1 MFNWLNRFQS
11 LGALVMRL
19 VLGIIMVR
27 HGYDKIIP
35 SGALYN
41 FSHMVT
47 RLHLPVWLGYVAA
60 FTEFFG
66 GMLLIIGL
74 LTRFAA
80 LMVAFDMATAILK
93 IHLHGGL
100 MGPNSFALPLALFS
114 IALMLIFTGCGW
126 LGLDDFRGKRRRQP
140 RQVGRAVEIKAY
152 SAPSLCQIR
161 DPTSVKP
168 LNPRPKSQA
177 PRLRF
182 GFQGSEPENR
192 GFPT

>member
-1 MFNWLNRFQS
+1 MFSWLNRFQPF
-11 LGALVMRL
+11 GALVMRL

-27 HGYDKIIP
+27 HGYDKIVP

-66 GMLLIIGL
+66 GMLLIVGL

-80 LMVAFDMATAILK
+80 FMMAFEMAVAILK

-100 MGPNSFALPLALFS
+100 MGPNSFAFPSPLCHRPDA
-114 IALMLIFTGCGW
+114 
-126 LGLDDFRGKRRRQP
+126 GLH
-140 RQVGRAVEIKAY
+140 
-152 SAPSLCQIR
+152 
-161 DPTSVKP
+161 
-168 LNPRPKSQA
+168 
-177 PRLRF
+177 RLRLA
-182 GFQGSEPENR
+182 GAG
-192 GFPT
+192 

>member
-47 RLHLPVWLGYVAA
+47 RLHLPVWLGYVSA

-66 GMLLIIGL
+66 GMLLIVGL
-74 LTRFAA
+74 LTRLAA
-80 LMVAFDMATAILK
+80 LMVAIDMAVAILK

-100 MGPNSFALPLALFS
+100 MGPNSFAFPLALF
-114 IALMLIFTGCGW
+114 ALGLMLVFTGCGW
-126 LGLDDFRGKRRRQP
+126 LGLDDF
-140 RQVGRAVEIKAY
+140 VG
-152 SAPSLCQIR
+152 
-161 DPTSVKP
+161 
-168 LNPRPKSQA
+168 
-177 PRLRF
+177 
-182 GFQGSEPENR
+182 NR
-192 GFPT
+192 GARAKAVSR

>member
-1 MFNWLNRFQS
+1 LFNWLNRFQS

-27 HGYDKIIP
+27 HGYDKIVP

-80 LMVAFDMATAILK
+80 LMTALDMATAILK

-126 LGLDDFRGKRRRQP
+126 LGLDDF
-140 RQVGRAVEIKAY
+140 VGR
-152 SAPSLCQIR
+152 
-161 DPTSVKP
+161 
-168 LNPRPKSQA
+168 
-177 PRLRF
+177 
-182 GFQGSEPENR
+182 GGSSRAKLPGR
-192 GFPT
+192 

>member
-1 MFNWLNRFQS
+1 LFNWLNRFQS
-11 LGALVMRL
+11 LGALVLRL

-47 RLHLPVWLGYVAA
+47 RLHLPVWLGYVSA

-74 LTRFAA
+74 LTRIAA
-80 LMVAFDMATAILK
+80 LMTAIDMAVAILK

-100 MGPNSFALPLALFS
+100 IGPNSFAFPLALFA
-114 IALMLIFTGCGW
+114 IALMLVFTGCGW
-126 LGLDDFRGKRRRQP
+126 LGLDDFAGRGRSA
-140 RQVGRAVEIKAY
+140 RARVV
-152 SAPSLCQIR
+152 R
-161 DPTSVKP
+161 
-168 LNPRPKSQA
+168 
-177 PRLRF
+177 
-182 GFQGSEPENR
+182 
-192 GFPT
+192 

>member
-19 VLGIIMVR
+19 VLGTIMVR

-47 RLHLPVWLGYVAA
+47 RLHLPVWLGYIAA

-80 LMVAFDMATAILK
+80 LMVAFDMATAIFK

-100 MGPNSFALPLALFS
+100 MGPNSFAFPLALFS
-114 IALMLIFTGCGW
+114 IALMPVFTGCGW
-126 LGLDDFRGKRRRQP
+126 LGLDDF
-140 RQVGRAVEIKAY
+140 VGRGGGARAKLAG
-152 SAPSLCQIR
+152 R
-161 DPTSVKP
+161 
-168 LNPRPKSQA
+168 
-177 PRLRF
+177 
-182 GFQGSEPENR
+182 
-192 GFPT
+192 